1 MTEKKVK
8 KKKKECVTITS
19 HSQVR
24 TRRELVTKSS
34 LTAPVDPVTGQGAHS
49 LFVGMLRQQAS
60 TKFKTL
66 QYKPGGHEPV

>member
-1 MTEKKVK
+1 M
-8 KKKKECVTITS
+8 
-19 HSQVR
+19 
-24 TRRELVTKSS
+24 TKSS